1 MSDELEPQAMN
12 PLQVFGR
19 DLAKLREARG
29 ITMKALGLAV
39 GYSESYVSKVEAGKV
54 KPSPRFVEGCD
65 RVFGTG
71 GMIGRSFERMVD
83 GVSPSWFAPFL
94 TLEPQAAKIRGYAT
108 TFLTGLVQ
116 TPAYANAAFRGAHPH
131 EAPEHIAARVE
142 ERMKRRKILE
152 RPLPPLVWLV
162 VHEAAL
168 RMIVGSSTVMAGQ
181 LEYLVALAEVP
192 HVTVQVYPFQA
203 AVPASGLPFT
213 LLSMGGDTTY
223 HYAESA
229 GRGHITDAVEDVRHW
244 TAVFERLCAEA
255 EPPARSVRLIA
266 KIIEEYRT

>member
-1 MSDELEPQAMN
+1 MSDELEPQDMN

-19 DLAKLREARG
+19 DLAEIRNARK
-29 ITMKALGLAV
+29 ITMKALGVAV
-39 GYSESYVSKVEAGKV
+39 GYSESYVSKVEAGKI
-54 KPSPRFVEGCD
+54 KASSGFVEGCD

-71 GMIGRSFERMVD
+71 GMIGRNFQRMVT
-83 GVSPSWFAPFL
+83 GVSPTWFAPFL
-94 TLEPQAAKIRGYAT
+94 TLEPQATRIRDYSTA
-108 TFLTGLVQ
+108 FLTGLVQ
-116 TPAYANAAFRGAHPH
+116 TPAYAEASFRGAHPH
-131 EAPEHIAARVE
+131 EAPDHIAARVE
-142 ERMKRRKILE
+142 ERMRRREILE

-168 RMIVGSSTVMAGQ
+168 RMIVGSSTVMADQ
-181 LEYLVALAEVP
+181 LEYLVTLAEVP
-192 HVTVQVYPFQA
+192 HVTLQVYPFQA

-229 GRGHITDAVEDVRHW
+229 GRGHIDDATDDVRHW
-244 TAVFERLCAEA
+244 TAVYERLCAEA
-255 EPPARSVRLIA
+255 EPPARSVRLIT